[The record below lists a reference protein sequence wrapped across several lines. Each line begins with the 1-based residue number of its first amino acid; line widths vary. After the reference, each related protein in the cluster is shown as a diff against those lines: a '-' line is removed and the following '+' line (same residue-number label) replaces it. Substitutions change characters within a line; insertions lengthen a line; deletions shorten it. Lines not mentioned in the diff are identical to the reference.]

1 MDKKVTLKVTR
12 AEEPNFQ
19 KMVELVESTAVIFT
33 LEQTAEK

>member
-19 KMVELVESTAVIFT
+19 KMVELVESNADMY
-33 LEQTAEK
+33 LGADC